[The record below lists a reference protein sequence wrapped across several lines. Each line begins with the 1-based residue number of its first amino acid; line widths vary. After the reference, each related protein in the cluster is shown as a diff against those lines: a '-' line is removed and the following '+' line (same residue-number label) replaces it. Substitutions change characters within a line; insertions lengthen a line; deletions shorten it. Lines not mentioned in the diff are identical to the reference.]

1 MMKSRTT
8 YVLLVLAALVGVF
21 VWWDSKNGTTTE
33 EVEAKRKRLIDIKSA
48 DVVRV
53 ELVRSNQTVVLE
65 KAGDR
70 WEIKQ
75 PIAVRASSSA
85 VSSLLS
91 DLEFA
96 ERDRT
101 LTEKNFR
108 GESDFGL
115 GKPRLRAMFQT
126 KKALV
131 TVLVG
136 RETPTKEA
144 VYVQIAG
151 QKSVAVTPRSLV
163 DRLDTKL
170 DDLRDR
176 AVMDVSPL
184 NVTRIEIK
192 GERSVELTK
201 STATSAES
209 HWAISRPI
217 AARADQRKV
226 GDLLDECSL
235 LRVADFVSEDPKDV
249 HTYQLDEPTREITV
263 WTGDSG
269 KTLLIA
275 KAPTNDAAKVYAK
288 LKSAD
293 SIFTISADSAK
304 KFAVQANDL
313 RDTRILTFTEPDV
326 RSFELLRGGDK
337 MQLARDTNNV
347 WKLAA
352 PVALYADNGRVSAL
366 LLKLND
372 LTATQYVADVATDL
386 DKFGLA
392 APTATVTLRGAGT
405 NALAQLLIG
414 SVDATNAIRHVK
426 RTDEPFI
433 YGVDTNIMGWLP
445 VNALALRTR
454 RVAELKPDQIT
465 KLVIEKTS
473 TEMNQPPQRT
483 VIERS
488 ADNNWKMVEPTQ
500 GVLDLDGVRNLLDN
514 LDQLQADE
522 FIREGLDNLAE
533 YDLDKPEFKI
543 TATAGGK
550 VYTLQLGK
558 ARAGGGR
565 QYASWSDPA
574 LIFTVAGHTLDNFQK
589 ELVTAPPP
597 AVSNQ
602 PRSDQGQPPATVT
615 VTNPPLPSPTTS
627 PNP

>member
-1 MMKSRTT
+1 M
-8 YVLLVLAALVGVF
+8 LVVLVGVF
-21 VWWDSKNGTTTE
+21 VWWDSRKGTTTDQ
-33 EVEAKRKRLIDIKSA
+33 AGANRKRLLDFRSA

-65 KAGDR
+65 KTGDR

-75 PIAVRASSSA
+75 PITVRASGSA

-91 DLEFA
+91 DLEFT

-101 LTEKNFR
+101 LTEKDLKGVNPA
-108 GESDFGL
+108 DFGL
-115 GKPRLRAMFQT
+115 DEPRLRATLQT

-144 VYVQIAG
+144 VYVKVAG
-151 QKSVAVTPRSLV
+151 QKSIAVTPKSLV
-163 DRLDTKL
+163 ERLETKL

-176 AVMDVSPL
+176 TVMDVSPV
-184 NVTRIEIK
+184 NVTRLEIK

-201 STATSAES
+201 TTATSAES

-226 GDLLDECSL
+226 SDLLDELSL

-249 HTYQLDEPTREITV
+249 HTYQLDEPTREVTV

-269 KTLLIA
+269 KTLLIG
-275 KAPTNDAAKVYAK
+275 KALTNDATKVCAK

-293 SIFTISADSAK
+293 SIFTVAADSAN
-304 KFAVQANDL
+304 KFAAQANDL
-313 RDTRILTFTEPDV
+313 RDTRVLTFTEPDV
-326 RSFELLRGGDK
+326 RSLELLRGVDK
-337 MQLARDTNNV
+337 IQLVRDTNNV
-347 WKLAA
+347 WKLTA
-352 PVALYADNGRVSAL
+352 PVALEADDGRVSTL
-366 LLKLND
+366 LSKLNG
-372 LTATQYVADVATDL
+372 LKATQYVADVATDL

-405 NALAQLLIG
+405 NVLAQLLIG
-414 SVDATNAIRHVK
+414 SLDTTNAISHVK
-426 RTDEPFI
+426 RADEPFI

-445 VNALALRTR
+445 ANALALRTR
-454 RVAELKPDQIT
+454 RVAELKPDQTT

-473 TEMNQPPQRT
+473 TETNQPPQRT
-483 VIERS
+483 VIERG

-514 LDQLQADE
+514 LDQLRAKE

-533 YDLDKPEFKI
+533 YGLDKPELKI

-550 VYTLQLGK
+550 TYTLQLGK
-558 ARAGGGR
+558 ARDGGG

-574 LIFTVAGHTLDNFQK
+574 LVFTVAGHNLDRFQK
-589 ELVTAPPP
+589 DLVTAPPP
-597 AVSNQ
+597 AVSMALGASSDQ
-602 PRSDQGQPPATVT
+602 PRSDRDQPPATVT
-615 VTNPPLPSPTTS
+615 VTNPPLPSPTVPATS